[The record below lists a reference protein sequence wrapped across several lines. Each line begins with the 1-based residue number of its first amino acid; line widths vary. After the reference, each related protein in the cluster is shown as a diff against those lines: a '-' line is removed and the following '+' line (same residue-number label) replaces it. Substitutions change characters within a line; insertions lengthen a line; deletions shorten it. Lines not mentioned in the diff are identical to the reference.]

1 MKECD
6 MASQS
11 CPYLLSLLSEAL
23 PKCHT
28 PVRPDVFEVRK
39 RLISPRDEIMTVYR
53 WEEAGD
59 GYSVA
64 CSWASVVVDADS
76 IPASDS

>member
-1 MKECD
+1 

-39 RLISPRDEIMTVYR
+39 RLISPRDEIMTVHR
-53 WEEAGD
+53 
-59 GYSVA
+59 
-64 CSWASVVVDADS
+64 
-76 IPASDS
+76 